1 MKTVQIFDP
10 ALCCST
16 GLCGVDVDPALLT
29 FSADVA
35 WAKQNGVEIERFNLA
50 QQPLAFAENP
60 AVKSQ
65 LELSG
70 LESLPLLVVDGVVVL
85 SGRYPN
91 RTELAGW
98 LGLQL
103 PPSIGL
109 EMMSLT
115 PSKSCCGSGETNC

>member
-35 WAKQNGVEIERFNLA
+35 WAKQNGVTIERFNLA

-65 LELSG
+65 LEQSG
-70 LESLPLLVVDGVVVL
+70 LDSLPLLVIEGEVVL
-85 SGRYPN
+85 TGRYPT
-91 RTELAGW
+91 RAELAGW

-103 PPSIGL
+103 PPSIRLDMLNISSG
-109 EMMSLT
+109 
-115 PSKSCCGSGETNC
+115 GSHL